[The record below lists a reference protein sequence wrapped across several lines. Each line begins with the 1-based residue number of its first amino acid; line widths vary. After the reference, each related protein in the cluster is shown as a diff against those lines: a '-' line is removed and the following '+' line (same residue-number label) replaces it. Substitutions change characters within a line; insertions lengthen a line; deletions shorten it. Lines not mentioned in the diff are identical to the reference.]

1 MHIDAIRKFI
11 ADHPHVK
18 SEHLTTSQCNRTI
31 VKSESAGTGKPY
43 IGKYE
48 SLKASDGKPM
58 VALAT
63 VFVSHAWQYPF
74 YDVVVD
80 VMEQHAK
87 DHPKILTGSVRHSE
101 MGSGTL
107 EKYCLLYHHGMT
119 QYL

>member
-1 MHIDAIRKFI
+1 MYIDAIRKFV
-11 ADHPHVK
+11 ADYPQAK
-18 SEHLTTSQCNRTI
+18 SEHLTTSQCNHTI

-48 SLKASDGKPM
+48 SLKTSDGKPM

-74 YDVVVD
+74 CDVVVD

-87 DHPKILTGSVRHSE
+87 DHPDAYFWFDLFTNDQNEVASKDFDWFCT
-101 MGSGTL
+101 T
-107 EKYCLLYHHGMT
+107 
-119 QYL
+119 